1 MNTELLSLGLINP
14 LLFAWK
20 WVGRYPSSRNNQ
32 ILKSHYFLAAGEL
45 CTDRGNHPV
54 TSSTAAHP
62 HIFHQGLQ
70 KVLWKLFLAKTKKSC
85 ISKAY
90 TAISGNLAASS
101 AVEKQVAFLKML
113 GFSYV
118 FFLIKKLFQKPIGC
132 QIPAEGASDFLMKA
146 PVQRFCSHL
155 FPTILE
161 KIEQVHRKFTATVF
175 LSCVCANVCSGKGG
189 SDKWLKACTTQT
201 CASHVFRALLPFL

>member
-1 MNTELLSLGLINP
+1 MSGLCASRGCVGSVGWCCKELHHVPHPMDSWTIKSHTGGTTGLYCQESFKGFPPLWKVLSRCATRRHRPWLWLAVISLQPITSLPSHEHRAVVPGLINP

-45 CTDRGNHPV
+45 CTERGNHPG

-70 KVLWKLFLAKTKKSC
+70 KVLWKLFLPETRNSC

-90 TAISGNLAASS
+90 R
-101 AVEKQVAFLKML
+101 
-113 GFSYV
+113 Y
-118 FFLIKKLFQKPIGC
+118 
-132 QIPAEGASDFLMKA
+132 
-146 PVQRFCSHL
+146 H
-155 FPTILE
+155 
-161 KIEQVHRKFTATVF
+161 
-175 LSCVCANVCSGKGG
+175 
-189 SDKWLKACTTQT
+189 
-201 CASHVFRALLPFL
+201 